1 MDDKSLL
8 ELYLHHDPRAID
20 ETLSAHGQA
29 CRCLAMNILGGEK
42 EADTCVKEALE
53 AAVTVMHAPDD
64 LPADLGIHLQGI
76 TRAHAVSKYTASH
89 SVKRGYSMF
98 STILDELSESLPL
111 PDQGDETPVPGE
123 DGQIRHVLNRFLSQ
137 KSRETRDIFICRYFF
152 AESLGEIS
160 HRFGLHEDR
169 VSSRLRRT
177 CRRLASVM
185 DSRDIPLT
193 PVLLMTEMSYIDGAL
208 IASAH
213 KGYKRGRRLV
223 PWVAAA
229 CVIGALALSFP
240 YLRQVINTDLVL
252 RNPDWNKETD
262 GMGEAETPHKPDEEA
277 ILGVGSFA
285 STGGCS
291 ITLTAVTDTT
301 LTLTLVKTDH
311 TPLYAAFYDR
321 LGDALACTDPSYKV
335 DGVTIRPGRI
345 KVYAE
350 GATEP
355 ETELPT
361 APGNYTLTIDF
372 TSVRNGTY
380 PMEDYVGFFTY
391 TGKDNTPVAVYF
403 SLILP
408 EEAETTEGEITI
420 D

>member
-8 ELYLHHDPRAID
+8 ELYLNHDPRAID

-29 CRCLAMNILGGEK
+29 CRCLAMNILGGER
-42 EADTCVKEALE
+42 EADTCVKEATE
-53 AAVTVMHAPDD
+53 AAASSFHAPDD
-64 LPADLGIHLQGI
+64 LPADLGIHLQKI
-76 TRAHAVSKYTASH
+76 TRARAVSKYTASQ

-111 PDQGDETPVPGE
+111 PDAKGETPIPQE
-123 DGQIRHVLNRFLSQ
+123 DGQIRHVLNRFLSK

-177 CRRLASVM
+177 CKQLSSVM
-185 DSRDIPLT
+185 ESRDTPLT
-193 PVLLMTEMSYIDGAL
+193 PVLLTTEMSYIDGAL

-213 KGYKRGRRLV
+213 KGCKRGRRLI
-223 PWVAAA
+223 PWGAAA
-229 CVIGALALSFP
+229 CIIGILALSFP

-252 RNPDWNKETD
+252 RNPDWDKETD
-262 GMGEAETPHKPDEEA
+262 GMGEAEAPHKPDEDA
-277 ILGVGSFA
+277 ILGIGSFA

-291 ITLTAVTDTT
+291 ITLIAVTDTT

-321 LGDALACTDPSYKV
+321 LGDALACTDPTYKV
-335 DGVTIRPGRI
+335 DGVTIRQGRI

-361 APGNYTLTIDF
+361 APGNYTLTVDF
-372 TSVRNGTY
+372 SSIRNGAY

-391 TGKDNTPVAVYF
+391 TGKDKTPVAVYF

-408 EEAETTEGEITI
+408 EEAETTEGEIVI